1 LGVIFGTNLADFPMP
16 YEWILATDIDRTLTG
31 SLPALARLSR
41 SLQKLRADGK
51 LYLILSTGRR
61 LEQILEGFKAEGIPI
76 GDAVISQVGTE
87 IYLPPF
93 SQDTHPLPAWDEL
106 LHRQFSR
113 QKALEFIEDIQ
124 GLQIQPE
131 PFNTSLKVSCY
142 LDQTPDPN
150 RAAELI
156 RQRILEAG
164 LASSYRVV
172 WSSGKDL
179 DIIPA
184 AAGKGNA
191 IRYVIE
197 VSGLNGI
204 NVIVAG
210 DSGNDLSMFTEFSHG
225 IIVSNAQ
232 PELKELASSKRPSI
246 YLAGKP
252 YAAGVEQGLGHFGV
266 L

>member
-1 LGVIFGTNLADFPMP
+1 MP

-31 SLPALARLSR
+31 SQPALARLSR
-41 SLQKLRADGK
+41 SLQKLRSEGK

-61 LEQILEGFKAEGIPI
+61 LEQILEGFKAEGIPM
-76 GDAVISQVGTE
+76 GDAIISQVGTE

-113 QKALEFIEDIQ
+113 QIALEFIKGIR

-142 LDQTPDPN
+142 LDQTPEPD
-150 RAAELI
+150 RAAGLI
-156 RQRILEAG
+156 RQRIQDAG
-164 LASSYRVV
+164 FASSYRVV

-191 IRYVIE
+191 IRYLLE
-197 VSGLNGI
+197 ATNLSDI

-232 PELKELASSKRPSI
+232 PELKELSSSMRTSI
-246 YLAGKP
+246 YLAGEP
-252 YAAGVEQGLGHFGV
+252 YAAGVEQGLRHFGV

>member
-1 LGVIFGTNLADFPMP
+1 MGFSMP

-31 SLPALARLSR
+31 SPPALARLSR
-41 SLQKLRADGK
+41 SLQKLRTDGA

-61 LEQILEGFKAEGIPI
+61 LEQILEGFKAEGIPM
-76 GDAVISQVGTE
+76 GDAIISQVGTE

-106 LHRQFSR
+106 LHSQFSR
-113 QKALEFIEDIQ
+113 QKALEFIEGIQ

-142 LDQTPDPN
+142 LDQTPDPD
-150 RAAELI
+150 RAAGLI
-156 RQRILEAG
+156 RQRIQKAG

-184 AAGKGNA
+184 AGGKGNA
-191 IRYVIE
+191 IRYLIHAT
-197 VSGLNGI
+197 GLNGI

-232 PELKELASSKRPSI
+232 PELKELASPKRPSI
-246 YLAGKP
+246 YLAGEP
-252 YAAGVEQGLGHFGV
+252 YAAGVEQGLQHFGV